1 MSGLLLLRAE
11 HSSPDVSVGPGEVP
25 PAVIDQAATAH
36 EHWNQFLHGEMGGL
50 GALFEHNPL
59 EDYPAPL
66 ETSPESMLEPGQL
79 SAMQAGIDLVDT
91 STPQPTPTPQL
102 VTPAPKW
109 TFLDT
114 LKHEVVK
121 ARDRLSLGGSTNGGE

>member
-50 GALFEHNPL
+50 GAMFAHDPL
-59 EDYPAPL
+59 EDYPAPI
-66 ETSPESMLEPGQL
+66 ETSPEPMLEPGQL

-91 STPQPTPTPQL
+91 STPQPTPPPQLLTPQS
-102 VTPAPKW
+102 KW

-114 LKHEVVK
+114 LKHEVIK
-121 ARDRLSLGGSTNGGE
+121 ARDMLNGGVQNGGE